1 MKLRNPNEQ
10 GGILLVVLMTSLI
23 LGITLASYLQYT
35 STQSRSIMRSQA
47 WNAAIPIAEAGI
59 EEALAHI
66 NDSAVG
72 TNWSLNGWTF
82 VDNHFEKSGNGK
94 VGKYL
99 ARISNEPLPVIT
111 CTAYTSDGRTQSEIA
126 RTVRVT
132 TSRFGT
138 GLKGLITKYDLN
150 MVGGTSI
157 DSFDSQDARYS
168 TDGHYDPVKRK
179 DGGYAASVFGN
190 LSGETVYGSV
200 GTGPKGIASGNVGDF
215 GWTKSNQGIQPG
227 HYAKD
232 VNFSFPNVQPPFN
245 GGAAAP
251 TSGSVSVTNYSFLST
266 TVTTTNLPTPLP
278 SGTIITNL
286 AGTITVTNYPAGVPA
301 ALIKTNTTPVH
312 SKTDPTPGTYL
323 NLVEHGA
330 WNDYDLITSYSYPTR
345 TYTYSVVGTN
355 VTVASDRYDY
365 VLSADRYE
373 LPGLRMSG
381 SQRLIVTGTNVTLYI
396 QGDLAMTGQSEI
408 HIAPGASLTLYAG
421 GDVNLA
427 GNGVMNYTLD
437 ASHFSLFGLP
447 TCHNIA
453 ISGNAAFTGVIYAPQ
468 ADVRMNGGGN
478 DKYDVVGAIVANTA
492 EMHGHFQFHY
502 DEALGRARILAKY
515 SVASWRE
522 L

>member
-1 MKLRNPNEQ
+1 
-10 GGILLVVLMTSLI
+10 
-23 LGITLASYLQYT
+23 
-35 STQSRSIMRSQA
+35 
-47 WNAAIPIAEAGI
+47 
-59 EEALAHI
+59 
-66 NDSAVG
+66 
-72 TNWSLNGWTF
+72 
-82 VDNHFEKSGNGK
+82 
-94 VGKYL
+94 
-99 ARISNEPLPVIT
+99 
-111 CTAYTSDGRTQSEIA
+111 
-126 RTVRVT
+126 
-132 TSRFGT
+132 
-138 GLKGLITKYDLN
+138 
-150 MVGGTSI
+150 
-157 DSFDSQDARYS
+157 
-168 TDGHYDPVKRK
+168 
-179 DGGYAASVFGN
+179 
-190 LSGETVYGSV
+190 
-200 GTGPKGIASGNVGDF
+200 
-215 GWTKSNQGIQPG
+215 
-227 HYAKD
+227 
-232 VNFSFPNVQPPFN
+232 
-245 GGAAAP
+245 
-251 TSGSVSVTNYSFLST
+251 VSVTNYSFLST

-427 GNGVMNYTLD
+427 GNGVLNYTLE